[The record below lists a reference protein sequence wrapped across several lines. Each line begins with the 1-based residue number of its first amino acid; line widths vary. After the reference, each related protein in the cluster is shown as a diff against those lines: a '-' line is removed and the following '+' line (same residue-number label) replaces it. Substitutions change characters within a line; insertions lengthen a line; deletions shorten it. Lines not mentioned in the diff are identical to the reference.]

1 MPRSVWLV
9 WLPFLVLC
17 GAVRAASVDDARTLK
32 DEAVKI
38 LQANSAGEAD
48 PKAYAEA
55 VERLEKAQTLLDGA
69 GQGGTSLGQ
78 EINSLLFWARK
89 FSTTAVIGELDKSRA
104 GPAAPAR
111 KTEPVA
117 PPPAAQTADAAGAE
131 EKGGAFGA
139 QTVSEARGKFEAA
152 EGFAKEH
159 PGDDF
164 TVALRW
170 FQAAD
175 QLAGT
180 EFAAKALTLAREAQ
194 ERYAKKTAKTPEPEL
209 PDTPGNRLLR
219 QAHQLVA
226 EGKYEP
232 SFPLYERAIQLS
244 NTMSNNRELG
254 HAYLKYAQSLKD
266 KLAGEME
273 AAEEEFRKARREA
286 RDQGPPDDG
295 GRRPRRPRRQ
305 PPSNYPPLAEARRK
319 VDAVK
324 EKMSEAEKYYDK
336 AWEQFKKAL
345 DRASGKRDL
354 DSAAHSALCLSLKA
368 DPNVKDSARIA
379 LAQFLKDYKPANDVE
394 RTLYEFCRSES
405 QRLSPV
411 GGAEK

>member
-1 MPRSVWLV
+1 MLRGSWLL
-9 WLPFLVLC
+9 WLPMLVLC
-17 GAVRAASVDDARTLK
+17 GAAQAATMDDARALK
-32 DEAVKI
+32 DEALKI

-55 VERLEKAQTLLDGA
+55 VVRLEKAQTLLDGA

-89 FSTTAVIGELDKSRA
+89 FSTTTVIGELDKSRS
-104 GPAAPAR
+104 GPAAPA
-111 KTEPVA
+111 KKAEPVPP
-117 PPPAAQTADAAGAE
+117 PPPAKAADAGGAE
-131 EKGGAFGA
+131 EKGGAFGS

-152 EGFAKEH
+152 ESFAKEH

-180 EFAAKALTLAREAQ
+180 EFSAKALTLAREAQ
-194 ERYAKKTAKTPEPEL
+194 ERYAKKTAKTPEPEV
-209 PDTPGNRLLR
+209 PDTPGNRLLK
-219 QAHQLVA
+219 QANQLVA
-226 EGKYEP
+226 DGKYEQ
-232 SFPLYERAIQLS
+232 SFPVYERAIQLA
-244 NTMSNNRELG
+244 NTMSANRELG
-254 HAYLKYAQSLKD
+254 HAYFKYAQFLKD
-266 KLAGEME
+266 KLTGEME
-273 AAEEEFRKARREA
+273 AADEAYKKARREA
-286 RDQGPPDDG
+286 RDQAPPDDG
-295 GRRPRRPRRQ
+295 GRRGRRLRRLDALG
-305 PPSNYPPLAEARRK
+305 YPPLAEAKRK

-345 DRASGKRDL
+345 DRAPGKRDL

-405 QRLSPV
+405 QRLSPA